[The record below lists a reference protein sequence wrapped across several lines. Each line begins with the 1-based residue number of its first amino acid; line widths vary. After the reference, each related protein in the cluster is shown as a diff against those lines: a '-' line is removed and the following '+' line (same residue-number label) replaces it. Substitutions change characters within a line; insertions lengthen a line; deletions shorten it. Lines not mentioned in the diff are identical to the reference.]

1 MADSQLPVQPDMTQS
16 NITRRRLLT
25 AAGCLPLLAWL
36 PSHAEA
42 ASTIHELEGS
52 VFINNVPAK
61 MDSRIRAGDKI
72 VVAHDG
78 KLAVS
83 IGGDA
88 YLLRAGTA
96 LEIAAR
102 KGLVSGLR
110 LLTGELLAVFGHR
123 DKEIQVQTHIATIGI
138 RGTAIYLNAN
148 PTNLYACTCYG
159 STDLRFG
166 RHTEHVNA
174 THHSAYQIDASG
186 GSTSA
191 MQAMEVVGHSDD
203 ELRTLEGYVGRIPK
217 FDQP

>member
-1 MADSQLPVQPDMTQS
+1 MTRSRPTLQPDIS
-16 NITRRRLLT
+16 RRRLLT

-36 PSHAEA
+36 PSHAQA
-42 ASTIHELEGS
+42 TSTIHELEGS
-52 VFINNVPAK
+52 VFINNVLASK
-61 MDSRIRAGDKI
+61 DSKIRAGDKI

-123 DKEIQVQTHIATIGI
+123 DTTLQVHTHIATIGI
-138 RGTAIYLNAN
+138 RGTAIYLNAD
-148 PTNLYACTCYG
+148 PARLYACTCYG
-159 STDLRFG
+159 NTDLRFG
-166 RHTEHVNA
+166 RHTENVNA
-174 THHSAYQIDASG
+174 IHHSAYLIEASG
-186 GSTSA
+186 AARSA
-191 MQAMEVVGHSDD
+191 MKAMEVVGHTDD
-203 ELRTLEGYVGRIPK
+203 ELRTLEGYVGRTPK